1 MTEEQILQI
10 IPELKGLSEIQARY
24 VKRLLEYAHH
34 DYADKGYYADQADVT
49 PELMGEVFESL
60 PDFSK
65 DWYR

>member
-1 MTEEQILQI
+1 
-10 IPELKGLSEIQARY
+10 
-24 VKRLLEYAHH
+24 LEYAHH

-49 PELMGEVFESL
+49 PELTGEVFESL